1 MNRTQKAALVIA
13 FAVSLLAVGVP
24 YWQIPYSDVAL
35 PNSIMNSWL
44 LAPFLAAALLRA
56 INLASFRHAVLAIGI
71 TAPCAILLRVL
82 AGIAAD
88 PTSHNLWP
96 LEVILGCVV
105 GLAVSLCGALLGS
118 GVLLL
123 QGRRNTP

>member
-24 YWQIPYSDVAL
+24 YWQIPYADVAL
-35 PNSIMNSWL
+35 PNSILNSWL
-44 LAPFLAAALLRA
+44 FAPFLAAALLRA
-56 INLASFRHAVLAIGI
+56 INLASFWHAVLAIGI

-82 AGIAAD
+82 SGIAAD

-96 LEVILGCVV
+96 FEVILGCVV
-105 GLAVSLCGALLGS
+105 GLAVSLCGALFGS